1 MSEPMLD
8 VDWFGDPAAEDA
20 VQEFVPEEPV
30 DPEEP
35 ETLADEVVPID
46 TGEANIADVV
56 AQLQEVG
63 LDEDGY
69 EREE

>member
-8 VDWFGDPAAEDA
+8 VDWFGDPAAEEA
-20 VQEFVPEEPV
+20 AQEVAPEEPV

-35 ETLADEVVPID
+35 ETLEDEVVPID
-46 TGEANIADVV
+46 TGEANVADVV

-63 LDEDGY
+63 LDDDGY